1 MKIDMQFAEMP
12 IDNVGATTPVR
23 PGRTRSRTKEKMEE
37 KVKGVPDAKKKS
49 PPPSK
54 APSRGRY
61 VDEYARPPS
70 A

>member
-1 MKIDMQFAEMP
+1 MKIDMRFAEMP

-23 PGRTRSRTKEKMEE
+23 PGRTRTRTKEKMEE
-37 KVKGVPDAKKKS
+37 KVKGVPDAKKKA
-49 PPPSK
+49 PPTRK

-61 VDEYARPPS
+61 VDEYARAPS